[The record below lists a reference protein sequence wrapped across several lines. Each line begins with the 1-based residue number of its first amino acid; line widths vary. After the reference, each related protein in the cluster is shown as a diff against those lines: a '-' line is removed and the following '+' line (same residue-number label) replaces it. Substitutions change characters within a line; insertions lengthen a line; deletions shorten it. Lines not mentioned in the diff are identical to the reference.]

1 MLEKLNETVPKL
13 DEYDSNKMYN
23 NISNKMNKKIKKPL
37 NIGFILSFAT
47 AVLLIAILI
56 PLGISMATNNSRNTN
71 TPNTNNNNNNN
82 QNFENVN
89 ESGYL
94 TSENMLGVAAFKVF
108 EKNNN
113 SNVKTN
119 KRFKPISTNM
129 PAKVSFDNSEN
140 LSDDNPDKFSYE
152 FDYVKILSAKK
163 FSITIDDL
171 SHDETTKEII
181 ESNCGL
187 GELDVVIAKF
197 ETYIVK
203 DGSLC
208 SAISDE
214 LISIRG
220 YNGYYTIL
228 LNSYLNWKG
237 IEVYAYSSHKTI
249 TESAVEKDFTGT
261 ITTIFVRKEN
271 DRFYV
276 SFRSEDNISSV
287 YNYDLEHEYVS
298 SDIELANGSEVY
310 SVLNLNTFTTTT
322 IEGVIKNISIDTK
335 ILSLEVSGG
344 YRIVLLSSNKINILN
359 FNIGDEIIVEYAKLY
374 DEYTPHYINAISII
388 KK

>member
-1 MLEKLNETVPKL
+1 MDGKELTEA
-13 DEYDSNKMYN
+13 D
-23 NISNKMNKKIKKPL
+23 
-37 NIGFILSFAT
+37 F
-47 AVLLIAILI
+47 
-56 PLGISMATNNSRNTN
+56 
-71 TPNTNNNNNNN
+71 
-82 QNFENVN
+82 
-89 ESGYL
+89 L

-108 EKNNN
+108 ENNN
-113 SNVKTN
+113 SSVRNN
-119 KRFKPISTNM
+119 KRFKPVLTNTNK
-129 PAKVSFDNSEN
+129 AYFDNDENSLNDNSNNHTSLSEVSHLN
-140 LSDDNPDKFSYE
+140 DNSNKISYE

-187 GELDVVIAKF
+187 GEVDVVIADF
-197 ETYIVK
+197 ETYIQK
-203 DGSLC
+203 NGSLR
-208 SAISDE
+208 STISDE

-228 LNSYLNWKG
+228 LNSYLHWNG
-237 IEVYAYSSHKTI
+237 IEVSAYSSHKTI

-276 SFRSEDNISSV
+276 SFRSEEHISSV

-298 SDIELANGSEVY
+298 SDIELANGSELY
-310 SVLNLNTFTTTT
+310 SALNLNTFTTTT
-322 IEGVIKNISIDTK
+322 IEGIIKNISIDTK
-335 ILSLEVSGG
+335 RLSLEVSGG
-344 YRIVLLSSNKINILN
+344 YRIVLLSSNKIDISN
-359 FNIGDEIIVEYAKLY
+359 FNIGDEVIVEYAKLY
-374 DEYTPHYINAISII
+374 DEYTPHYINAISIT

>member
-37 NIGFILSFAT
+37 NWRFFISFAT
-47 AVLLIAILI
+47 TVLLIAIMI
-56 PLGISMATNNSRNTN
+56 PVGIAIAANNSRNSNTTN
-71 TPNTNNNNNNN
+71 TTPNN
-82 QNFENVN
+82 QNVVDGKELTETDF
-89 ESGYL
+89 L

-108 EKNNN
+108 ENNN
-113 SNVKTN
+113 SSVRNN
-119 KRFKPISTNM
+119 KRFKPVLTNTNK
-129 PAKVSFDNSEN
+129 AYFDNDEN
-140 LSDDNPDKFSYE
+140 SLNDNSNKISYE

-187 GELDVVIAKF
+187 GEVDVVIADF
-197 ETYIVK
+197 ETYIQK
-203 DGSLC
+203 NGSLR
-208 SAISDE
+208 STISDE

-228 LNSYLNWKG
+228 LNSYLHWNG
-237 IEVYAYSSHKTI
+237 IEVSAYSSHKTI

-276 SFRSEDNISSV
+276 SFRSEEHISSV

-298 SDIELANGSEVY
+298 SDIELANGSELY
-310 SVLNLNTFTTTT
+310 SALNLNTFTTTT
-322 IEGVIKNISIDTK
+322 IEGIIKNISIDTK
-335 ILSLEVSGG
+335 RLSLEVSGG
-344 YRIVLLSSNKINILN
+344 YRIVLLSSNKIDISN
-359 FNIGDEIIVEYAKLY
+359 FNIGDEVIVEYAKLY
-374 DEYTPHYINAISII
+374 DEYAPHYINAISIT

>member
-37 NIGFILSFAT
+37 NWRFFISFAT
-47 AVLLIAILI
+47 TVLLIAIMI
-56 PLGISMATNNSRNTN
+56 PVGIAIAANNSRNSNTTN
-71 TPNTNNNNNNN
+71 TTPNN
-82 QNFENVN
+82 QNVVDGKELTEADF
-89 ESGYL
+89 L

-108 EKNNN
+108 ENNN
-113 SNVKTN
+113 SSVRNN
-119 KRFKPISTNM
+119 KRFKPVLTNTNK
-129 PAKVSFDNSEN
+129 AYFDNDEN
-140 LSDDNPDKFSYE
+140 SSNDNSNKISYE

-187 GELDVVIAKF
+187 GEVDVVIADF
-197 ETYIVK
+197 ETYIQK
-203 DGSLC
+203 NGSLR
-208 SAISDE
+208 STISDE

-228 LNSYLNWKG
+228 LNSYLHWNG
-237 IEVYAYSSHKTI
+237 IEVSAYSSHKTI

-276 SFRSEDNISSV
+276 SFRSEEHISSV

-298 SDIELANGSEVY
+298 SDIELANGSELY
-310 SVLNLNTFTTTT
+310 SALNLNTFTTTT
-322 IEGVIKNISIDTK
+322 IEGIIKNISIDTK
-335 ILSLEVSGG
+335 RLSLEVSGG
-344 YRIVLLSSNKINILN
+344 YRIVLLSSNKIDISN
-359 FNIGDEIIVEYAKLY
+359 FNIGDEVIVEYAKLY
-374 DEYTPHYINAISII
+374 DEYAPHYINAISIT

>member
-37 NIGFILSFAT
+37 NWRFFISFAT
-47 AVLLIAILI
+47 TVLLIAIMI
-56 PLGISMATNNSRNTN
+56 PVGIAIAANNSRNSNTTN
-71 TPNTNNNNNNN
+71 TTPNN
-82 QNFENVN
+82 QNVVDGKELTEADF
-89 ESGYL
+89 L

-108 EKNNN
+108 ENNN
-113 SNVKTN
+113 SSVRNN
-119 KRFKPISTNM
+119 KRFKPVLTNTNK
-129 PAKVSFDNSEN
+129 AYFDNDEN
-140 LSDDNPDKFSYE
+140 SLNDNSNKISYE

-187 GELDVVIAKF
+187 GEVDVVIADF
-197 ETYIVK
+197 ETYIQK
-203 DGSLC
+203 NGSLR
-208 SAISDE
+208 STISDE

-228 LNSYLNWKG
+228 LNSYLHWNG
-237 IEVYAYSSHKTI
+237 IEVSAYSSHKTI

-276 SFRSEDNISSV
+276 SFRSEEHISSV

-298 SDIELANGSEVY
+298 SDIELANGSELY
-310 SVLNLNTFTTTT
+310 SALNLNTFTTTT
-322 IEGVIKNISIDTK
+322 IEGIIKNISIDTK
-335 ILSLEVSGG
+335 RLSLEVSGG
-344 YRIVLLSSNKINILN
+344 YRIVLLSSNKIDISN
-359 FNIGDEIIVEYAKLY
+359 FNIGDEVIVEYAKLY
-374 DEYTPHYINAISII
+374 DEYAPHYINAISIT

>member
-37 NIGFILSFAT
+37 NWRFFISFAT
-47 AVLLIAILI
+47 TVLLIAIMI
-56 PLGISMATNNSRNTN
+56 PVGIAIAANNSRNSNTTN
-71 TPNTNNNNNNN
+71 TTPNN
-82 QNFENVN
+82 QNVVDGKELTEADF
-89 ESGYL
+89 L

-108 EKNNN
+108 ENNN
-113 SNVKTN
+113 SSVRNN
-119 KRFKPISTNM
+119 KRFKPVLTNTNK
-129 PAKVSFDNSEN
+129 AYFDNDEN
-140 LSDDNPDKFSYE
+140 SSNDNSNKISYE

-187 GELDVVIAKF
+187 GEVDVVIADF
-197 ETYIVK
+197 ETYIQK
-203 DGSLC
+203 NGSLR
-208 SAISDE
+208 STISDE

-228 LNSYLNWKG
+228 LNSYLHWNG
-237 IEVYAYSSHKTI
+237 IEVSAYSSHKTI

-276 SFRSEDNISSV
+276 SFRSEEHISSV

-298 SDIELANGSEVY
+298 SDIELANGSELY
-310 SVLNLNTFTTTT
+310 SALNLNTFTTTT
-322 IEGVIKNISIDTK
+322 IEGIIKNISIDTK
-335 ILSLEVSGG
+335 RLSLEVLGG
-344 YRIVLLSSNKINILN
+344 YRIVLLSSNKIDISN
-359 FNIGDEIIVEYAKLY
+359 FNIGDEVIVEYAKLY
-374 DEYTPHYINAISII
+374 DEYAPHYINAISIT

>member
-37 NIGFILSFAT
+37 NWRFFISFAT
-47 AVLLIAILI
+47 TVLLIAIMI
-56 PLGISMATNNSRNTN
+56 PVGIAIAANNSRNSNTTN
-71 TPNTNNNNNNN
+71 TTPNN
-82 QNFENVN
+82 QNVVDGKELTEADF
-89 ESGYL
+89 L

-108 EKNNN
+108 ENNN
-113 SNVKTN
+113 SSVRNN
-119 KRFKPISTNM
+119 KRFKPVLTNTNK
-129 PAKVSFDNSEN
+129 AYFDNDEN
-140 LSDDNPDKFSYE
+140 SSNDNSNKISYE

-187 GELDVVIAKF
+187 GEIDVVIADF
-197 ETYIVK
+197 ETYIQK
-203 DGSLC
+203 NGSLR
-208 SAISDE
+208 STISDE

-228 LNSYLNWKG
+228 LNSYLHWNG
-237 IEVYAYSSHKTI
+237 IEVSAYSSHKTI

-276 SFRSEDNISSV
+276 SFRSEEHISSV

-298 SDIELANGSEVY
+298 SDIELANGSELY
-310 SVLNLNTFTTTT
+310 SALNLNTFTTTT
-322 IEGVIKNISIDTK
+322 IEGIIKNISIDTK
-335 ILSLEVSGG
+335 RLSLEVSGG
-344 YRIVLLSSNKINILN
+344 YRIVLLSSNKIDISN
-359 FNIGDEIIVEYAKLY
+359 FNIGDEVIVEYAKLY
-374 DEYTPHYINAISII
+374 DEYAPHYINAISIT

>member
-37 NIGFILSFAT
+37 NWRFFISFAT
-47 AVLLIAILI
+47 TVLLIAIMI
-56 PLGISMATNNSRNTN
+56 PVGIAIAANNSRNSNTTN
-71 TPNTNNNNNNN
+71 TTPNN
-82 QNFENVN
+82 QNVVDGKELTEADF
-89 ESGYL
+89 L

-108 EKNNN
+108 ENNN
-113 SNVKTN
+113 SSVRNN
-119 KRFKPISTNM
+119 KRFKPVLTNTNK
-129 PAKVSFDNSEN
+129 AYFDNDEN
-140 LSDDNPDKFSYE
+140 SLNDNSNKISYE

-187 GELDVVIAKF
+187 GEVDVVIADF
-197 ETYIVK
+197 ETYIQK
-203 DGSLC
+203 NGSLR
-208 SAISDE
+208 STISDE

-228 LNSYLNWKG
+228 LNSYLHWNG
-237 IEVYAYSSHKTI
+237 IEVSAYSSHKTI

-276 SFRSEDNISSV
+276 SFRSEEHISSV

-298 SDIELANGSEVY
+298 SDIELANGSELY
-310 SVLNLNTFTTTT
+310 SALNLNTFTTTT
-322 IEGVIKNISIDTK
+322 IEGIIKNISIDTK
-335 ILSLEVSGG
+335 RLSLEVLGG
-344 YRIVLLSSNKINILN
+344 YRIVLLSSNKIDISN
-359 FNIGDEIIVEYAKLY
+359 FNIGDEVIVEYAKLY
-374 DEYTPHYINAISII
+374 DEYAPHYINAISIT